1 VAESPHANHPVRP
14 RFALIC
20 HDDEP
25 LNRDGLAR
33 WLNTFGDL
41 VGIVE
46 LQEGRDRKWQRVR
59 REVKRVGPLRFLDV
73 LAFRAYSKLFL
84 SIADAAWERR
94 QLRRMRLRFPTSLD
108 HVPVLPTDNPNGED
122 VEGFLKLCEPT
133 IVIARCKTLLKER
146 IFSIPTRGTF
156 VMHPGIC
163 PQYRNAHGCFWA
175 MAEDDLH
182 NVGMTLLKIDRGV
195 DTGPVYG
202 FYRTKFNPV
211 MESHHVIQDKVVLE
225 NLKALETRLLQIH
238 EGIAQPIPTRGHDS
252 RTWGQPWLSAYL
264 QYRRRELR
272 RQSQGAEAIPVPSR
286 ALGGRGLG

>member
-1 VAESPHANHPVRP
+1 MVESPHETLPLRP
-14 RFALIC
+14 RIALIC
-20 HDDEP
+20 HEDEP

-33 WLNTFGDL
+33 WLNSFGDL

-46 LQEGRDRKWQRVR
+46 LHEGRDRKWQRVR

-73 LAFRAYSKLFL
+73 LAFRAYSKIFL
-84 SIADAAWERR
+84 SSADAAWERR
-94 QLRRMRLRFPTSLD
+94 QLCRLRLRFPASLD
-108 HVPVLPTDNPNGED
+108 HVPVLPTDSPNGED
-122 VEGFLKLCEPT
+122 VESFLQFCEPT
-133 IVIARCKTLLKER
+133 LVIARCKTLLKER
-146 IFSIPTRGTF
+146 IFSIPTRGTY

-202 FYRTKFNPV
+202 FYRCPFNPV

-225 NLKALETRLLQIH
+225 NLKPLAAKFQEIAT
-238 EGIAQPIPTRGHDS
+238 GAAQPIATAGHDS

-264 QYRRRELR
+264 NYRHREQQR
-272 RQSQGAEAIPVPSR
+272 ASVGAGACRPGLLSTTPS
-286 ALGGRGLG
+286 